1 MDKFYCTVWSLTVVH
16 LASVCYHVS
25 IAQLVQISSANEEKR
40 TELQCKLMELERS
53 HSQLQEE
60 AEHKM
65 AALQEQHNQAMGELV
80 ARYARHNLHTDV
92 VRLQSRLEAKEVS
105 VVW

>member
-1 MDKFYCTVWSLTVVH
+1 
-16 LASVCYHVS
+16 
-25 IAQLVQISSANEEKR
+25 
-40 TELQCKLMELERS
+40 
-53 HSQLQEE
+53 
-60 AEHKM
+60 M